1 MHFSRILLIGVT
13 CTLFHM
19 GLIGQ
24 QKIDAFCDTIPF
36 ELVKNKI
43 IVPVFINGQSKRFLF
58 DTGANTC
65 LDSSLQATNRFPLL
79 GKINMQDIAG
89 LTYNADLIKIDSLSL
104 GMAQFDGLHAAV
116 IDLKTKPYMGCFNFD
131 GVIGAEAF
139 SNCAIHI
146 DLQKKYL
153 VITNDIRS
161 LNLQNPYQTPIS
173 FNKSATPILTLRLG
187 QVKFKALFDTGMD
200 ELFRLGK
207 KTYQKA
213 LKKGSLT
220 IINESMGID
229 GVGAFGYNGAVKMQ
243 LAILPLLQMGQYSI
257 TGCSTILAE
266 KSDNSNYIGLD
277 LCQYG
282 TVSIDFAHQQFYFV
296 ANAPSQAYRQH
307 TTKGF
312 SVEPGPNGG
321 YVAGNVWKGS
331 AAEKAGLKNGN
342 PILKLGN
349 WDLTLRKQSLD
360 CELLLSDMPKE
371 PISVT
376 FKDENG
382 IEKTVLLSM

>member
-13 CTLFHM
+13 CILFHM

-24 QKIDAFCDTIPF
+24 QKVEAFCDTIPF

-58 DTGANTC
+58 DTGASTC
-65 LDSSLQATNRFPLL
+65 FDSSLQAANRFPLL
-79 GKINMQDIAG
+79 GKINMEDIGG
-89 LTYNADLIKIDSLSL
+89 LVYRADVIKFDSLSL
-104 GMAQFDGLHAAV
+104 GMVQFDGLSAAV
-116 IDLKTKPYMGCFNFD
+116 IDLKTKPYFSCFNFD

-139 SNCAIHI
+139 SNCAVHI
-146 DLQKKYL
+146 DLQKKHL

-173 FNKSATPILTLRLG
+173 FNKSGTPFLTIRLG
-187 QVKFKALFDTGMD
+187 KVKLKGLFDTGLD

-213 LKKGSLT
+213 LSQGSLT

-229 GVGAFGYNGAVKMQ
+229 GVGAFGHKGAVKKR
-243 LAILPLLQMGQYSI
+243 LAVLPLLQMGQYTI

-266 KSDNSNYIGLD
+266 KSDNSNYIGLE

-296 ANAPSQAYRQH
+296 ANAPSQAYSQH
-307 TTKGF
+307 STKGF

-321 YVAGNVWKGS
+321 YVAGNVWQGS

-342 PILKLGN
+342 PIIKLGN
-349 WDLTLRKQSLD
+349 WDLTIRKQSLD
-360 CELLLSDMPKE
+360 CELLLADMPKE
-371 PISVT
+371 PIPVT

-382 IEKTVLLSM
+382 IEKTVVLSM